1 MLKVIQFKN
10 IVFVVKKYFI
20 KLIGVNKI
28 EQLIFRVIRL
38 VDVIYEIFLYF
49 DLSILLNFKS
59 GRYFKIVLEVDEIWL
74 FKKF

>member
-1 MLKVIQFKN
+1 MLKVIQFEN

-38 VDVIYEIFLYF
+38 VDVIDEICLNF